1 MSSVDLSTPAGAARV
16 LRAFGIRPRKRW
28 GQHFLVSRRALD
40 QILAAAD
47 LTDQDTVLEIGAGLG
62 TLTAALAER
71 AGRVIAVEIDRAL
84 LPALQAAVGSCPNVQ
99 TIIGDAMT
107 IDLASVFGV
116 SPGPRKLV
124 ANLPYNVASA
134 LIVALLEPPLG
145 VQRMVVTV
153 QREVAGR
160 LSARPGTKDY
170 GILSVAAQFRAEVAV
185 VDTLPASA
193 FIPPPEVESA
203 VVRLETRERPVCPV
217 LDEGVFF
224 RVVRAAFSQ
233 RRKIVR
239 NALAGG
245 LPDPATFPVEEIK
258 AITAG
263 LLERE
268 ANLVLQYGPTEGD
281 ARLRDELV
289 KWMAKDGIHVSRDQV
304 LVTLGSQQGL
314 DLVGRVFL
322 DPGDLV
328 IVELPSYMA
337 ALQVFRSYR
346 AEMRGVPQDD
356 AGMRADVLEETLARL
371 ARDGRRPKLIYV
383 VPDFQNPSGVTMSN
397 DRRLRLLQLARQYR
411 TLVVEDNPYRELSFE
426 GAPPPPLAALDR
438 EGRVIYLSTFSKTL
452 CPGLRIAWIAA
463 SVEFIGRFVTA
474 KQGMDLCCPA
484 LTQAIA
490 AEFCAAGHLSSR
502 VGAIVERYRRKR
514 DTMLTALAREMPPG
528 VTWTHP
534 QGGLFL
540 WVRLPDGMDTER
552 LLPLA
557 VEEGV
562 AYVVGTGFHADG
574 GGRNAMRLNF
584 SFPSEPE
591 IEEGVRRLA
600 RIVQRNLPSAVRA
613 K

>member
-1 MSSVDLSTPAGAARV
+1 MAEVEENWQDLYSASARV
-16 LRAFGIRPRKRW
+16 MTRSLIRELLK
-28 GQHFLVSRRALD
+28 LTRR
-40 QILAAAD
+40 
-47 LTDQDTVLEIGAGLG
+47 G
-62 TLTAALAER
+62 
-71 AGRVIAVEIDRAL
+71 
-84 LPALQAAVGSCPNVQ
+84 N
-99 TIIGDAMT
+99 II
-107 IDLASVFGV
+107 SF
-116 SPGPRKLV
+116 
-124 ANLPYNVASA
+124 
-134 LIVALLEPPLG
+134 
-145 VQRMVVTV
+145 
-153 QREVAGR
+153 
-160 LSARPGTKDY
+160 
-170 GILSVAAQFRAEVAV
+170 
-185 VDTLPASA
+185 
-193 FIPPPEVESA
+193 
-203 VVRLETRERPVCPV
+203 
-217 LDEGVFF
+217 
-224 RVVRAAFSQ
+224 
-233 RRKIVR
+233 
-239 NALAGG
+239 AGG

-397 DRRLRLLQLARQYR
+397 DRRVRLLQLARQYR

-426 GAPPPPLAALDR
+426 GAPPPPLA
-438 EGRVIYLSTFSKTL
+438 
-452 CPGLRIAWIAA
+452 
-463 SVEFIGRFVTA
+463 
-474 KQGMDLCCPA
+474 
-484 LTQAIA
+484 
-490 AEFCAAGHLSSR
+490 
-502 VGAIVERYRRKR
+502 
-514 DTMLTALAREMPPG
+514 ALAREMPPG

-562 AYVVGTGFHADG
+562 AYVAGAGFHADG

>member
-1 MSSVDLSTPAGAARV
+1 
-16 LRAFGIRPRKRW
+16 
-28 GQHFLVSRRALD
+28 
-40 QILAAAD
+40 
-47 LTDQDTVLEIGAGLG
+47 
-62 TLTAALAER
+62 
-71 AGRVIAVEIDRAL
+71 
-84 LPALQAAVGSCPNVQ
+84 
-99 TIIGDAMT
+99 
-107 IDLASVFGV
+107 
-116 SPGPRKLV
+116 
-124 ANLPYNVASA
+124 
-134 LIVALLEPPLG
+134 
-145 VQRMVVTV
+145 
-153 QREVAGR
+153 
-160 LSARPGTKDY
+160 
-170 GILSVAAQFRAEVAV
+170 
-185 VDTLPASA
+185 
-193 FIPPPEVESA
+193 
-203 VVRLETRERPVCPV
+203 
-217 LDEGVFF
+217 
-224 RVVRAAFSQ
+224 
-233 RRKIVR
+233 
-239 NALAGG
+239 
-245 LPDPATFPVEEIK
+245 
-258 AITAG
+258 
-263 LLERE
+263 
-268 ANLVLQYGPTEGD
+268 
-281 ARLRDELV
+281 
-289 KWMAKDGIHVSRDQV
+289 MAKDGIHVSRDQV

-557 VEEGV
+557 VEEGG
-562 AYVVGTGFHADG
+562 AYVVGAGFPAGRGGLVCHGLPAKQICQGAGHLGPACPVDHG
-574 GGRNAMRLNF
+574 GGLCQPQGCFHPHN
-584 SFPSEPE
+584 PE
-591 IEEGVRRLA
+591 SQSLQPLRGLA
-600 RIVQRNLPSAVRA
+600 RQSGHAARVQHLDGDGRQRLWVHSHEHLRNHLSHLGLVDIDVDRPGFTRQRGGLDICRMQPPGEQSEGDQFADAEVGLRVVHERLQELR
-613 K
+613 